1 MARVPYLNQSDLAAD
16 DQALLVRPINLFRAL
31 ANSPEGARRLQG
43 VGAWIRFGCE
53 LDARHRELAIL
64 QVGYLTSTAYEW
76 THHVKIGQDFGVIE
90 QDIRSLISVTDGG
103 EPDENF
109 SANDLAILAAARELT
124 NSGELSDETA
134 AALKTFL
141 SDARLVDLVIV
152 VSYYNCVVR
161 VLGGLQIDVEDDYQ
175 TYLEQYPLRKS

>member
-1 MARVPYLNQSDLAAD
+1 MARVSYLNAGDLAAD

-31 ANSPEGARRLQG
+31 ANSPEGARWLQS
-43 VGAWIRFGCE
+43 VGGWIRFGCE
-53 LDARHRELAIL
+53 LDPRHRELAIL

-76 THHVKIGQDFGVIE
+76 SHHVKIGQDFGVTE
-90 QDIRSLISVTDGG
+90 QDIRSLVSVTDGG
-103 EPDENF
+103 EPGENF
-109 SANDLAILAAARELT
+109 SDNDLAILAATRELT
-124 NSGELSDETA
+124 SSRELSDETA

-141 SDARLVDLVIV
+141 SDARLVDLVII

-175 TYLEQYPLRKS
+175 TYLEQYPLGHT